1 MRAPVPAGLAAAA
14 AAGALLVAVA
24 GCGKSESGFASIPDR
39 GERFPGE
46 VQAGAQ
52 IELEEIEFAPTAVRV
67 AAGSSVT
74 WTNRD
79 RVAHTV
85 VQGTDT
91 YNDFTS
97 GEIAPGESY
106 TRSFENPGTIEYRCT
121 IHASMDGELRVE
133 R

>member
-1 MRAPVPAGLAAAA
+1 MRPPGSAGLVALA
-14 AAGALLVAVA
+14 AAGALAVLP
-24 GCGKSESGFASIPDR
+24 GCGKTENGFASIPDR
-39 GERFPGE
+39 GERFPGQ
-46 VQAGAQ
+46 VKANAQ
-52 IELEEIEFAPTAVRV
+52 VDMEEIEFAPTRVRV
-67 AAGSSVT
+67 AAGSPVS

-85 VQGTDT
+85 VEGSDT

-97 GEIAPGESY
+97 GEVAPGQTY
-106 TRSFENPGTIEYRCT
+106 TRSFERPGTIEYRCT

>member
-1 MRAPVPAGLAAAA
+1 VVGAAALL
-14 AAGALLVAVA
+14 ALP
-24 GCGKSESGFASIPDR
+24 GCGKAESGFASIPDQ

-52 IELEEIEFAPTAVRV
+52 VDMEEIEFAPMRVRV

-85 VQGTDT
+85 VVGTDT

-97 GEIAPGESY
+97 GEVAPGETY
-106 TRSFENPGTIEYRCT
+106 TRSFDGPETIKYRCT
-121 IHASMDGELRVE
+121 IHASMDGELRAE

>member
-1 MRAPVPAGLAAAA
+1 MRSPR
-14 AAGALLVAVA
+14 AAGLVAVA
-24 GCGKSESGFASIPDR
+24 AASALLVLPGCGKAEDGFASIPDR

-52 IELEEIEFAPTAVRV
+52 VEMEEIEFAPTRLRV
-67 AAGSSVT
+67 AAGSPVT

-85 VQGTDT
+85 VEGTDT

-97 GEIAPGESY
+97 GEVAPGETY
-106 TRSFENPGTIEYRCT
+106 TRSFDEAGTIEYRCT

>member
-1 MRAPVPAGLAAAA
+1 ML
-14 AAGALLVAVA
+14 AAGASALLVLP
-24 GCGKSESGFASIPDR
+24 GCGKTENGFASIPDS
-39 GERFPGE
+39 GERFSGE
-46 VQAGAQ
+46 IQVDAQ
-52 IELEEIEFAPTAVRV
+52 VAMEEIEFAPLGVRV

-85 VQGTDT
+85 VEGSDT

-97 GEIAPGESY
+97 GEVAPGETY
-106 TRSFENPGTIEYRCT
+106 TRSFDEPGTIKYRCT
-121 IHASMDGELRVE
+121 IHASMAAELRVE